1 MRKIC
6 IVGGV
11 AAGASCAARLRRLD
25 EFTEII
31 VFEKSGFISYAN
43 CGLPYYVGKEIADFG
58 NLILHTPESLY
69 KRFRIDVRTNSEV
82 LSVDTGQKKIR
93 VKGPEGTYEETYD
106 VLVLAPGCFARKM
119 YGDFPVLRNVEDV
132 QRIDMLAED
141 VDSAV
146 VIGGGF
152 VGIEL
157 AENLA
162 ERGKKVTVLEYADH
176 ILTNLDEDLVAYL
189 EEELRR
195 NGIDLRTSVRIRDA
209 KQEEKVTITFEDG
222 SSMETDLLVSSAG
235 VLPATA
241 FLEGSGVTLDQR
253 GYILVDGHMRTNV
266 PDVYAAGDAVLVN
279 HLVTGKKTAVP
290 LAGPANKEGR
300 IAADNIAGLNS
311 TFKGALGTSIIKVFD
326 LAGGSTGL
334 NSAQLKREGIEFG
347 VICIHPS
354 SHAGYY
360 PGSSPLHIKLFYE
373 TASGEI
379 LGAQAV
385 GKEGVDKFI
394 DVIATAM
401 NYGAKADEL
410 ADLDLAYAPPFGS
423 AKSPANY
430 LGFIA
435 GNVRNG
441 LEELVTVE
449 EALNSDEKHV
459 LLDVRTNGEYSRGS
473 FPNSV
478 HIPVDELRDRLAELQ
493 PYKNKILDV
502 YCAVGIRGHIASRI
516 LRAYGYQTRNV
527 TGAYTTYQAYRK

>member
-1 MRKIC
+1 MCDR
-6 IVGGV
+6 G
-11 AAGASCAARLRRLD
+11 
-25 EFTEII
+25 
-31 VFEKSGFISYAN
+31 
-43 CGLPYYVGKEIADFG
+43 YVGKEIADFG
-58 NLILHTPESLY
+58 DLILQTPESLY

-82 LSVDTGQKKIR
+82 LSVDTAQKKIC
-93 VKGPEGTYEETYD
+93 VKGPEGTYEEAYD

-132 QRIDMLAED
+132 ERIDMLAED
-141 VDSAV
+141 VDSAT

-176 ILTNLDEDLVAYL
+176 ILTNLDEDLVSYL
-189 EEELRR
+189 EEELKR
-195 NGIDLRTSVRIRDA
+195 NGIDLRTSVRIKDA
-209 KQEEKVTITFEDG
+209 KQEERVTITFEDG
-222 SSMETDLLVSSAG
+222 SSMETELLVSSAG

-241 FLEGSGVTLDQR
+241 FLEGSGIELDPR
-253 GYILVDGHMRTNV
+253 GYILVDDHMRTNL
-266 PDVYAAGDAVLVN
+266 PDIYAAGDAVLVN

-311 TFKGALGTSIIKVFD
+311 RFKGALGTSIIKVFD

-334 NSAQLKREGIEFG
+334 NSAQLKKEGIEFG

-435 GNVRNG
+435 GNVYR
-441 LEELVTVE
+441 
-449 EALNSDEKHV
+449 
-459 LLDVRTNGEYSRGS
+459 S
-473 FPNSV
+473 FHSF
-478 HIPVDELRDRLAELQ
+478 
-493 PYKNKILDV
+493 
-502 YCAVGIRGHIASRI
+502 SF
-516 LRAYGYQTRNV
+516 T
-527 TGAYTTYQAYRK
+527 YRKTETQRG